1 MSALEAEVLEKLLEL
16 DVDARHRVIDAA
28 MAAEATPD
36 KPNAWAEWNSEADA
50 LREELARKY
59 PGGTG
64 IDVVALL
71 REVRDED

>member
-16 DVDARHRVIDAA
+16 DIDARHRVIEAA
-28 MAAEATPD
+28 MATEAPSD
-36 KPNAWAEWNSEADA
+36 KAAARVKWNAEADA
-50 LREELARKY
+50 LVGELARKY

-71 REVRDED
+71 REVRDDD